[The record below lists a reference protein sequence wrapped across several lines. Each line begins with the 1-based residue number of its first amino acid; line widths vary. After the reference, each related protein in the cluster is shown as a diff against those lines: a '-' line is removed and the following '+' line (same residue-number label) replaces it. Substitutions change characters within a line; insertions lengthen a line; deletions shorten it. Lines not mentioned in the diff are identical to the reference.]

1 MTPCK
6 AQTVFLH

>member
-6 AQTVFLH
+6 K